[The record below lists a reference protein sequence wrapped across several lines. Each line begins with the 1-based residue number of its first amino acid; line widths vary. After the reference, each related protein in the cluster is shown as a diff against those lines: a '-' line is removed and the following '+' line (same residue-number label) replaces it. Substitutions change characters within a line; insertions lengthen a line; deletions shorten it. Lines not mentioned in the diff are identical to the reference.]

1 MFVKYDVKVM
11 CNCFVRSITGCKDVI
26 RCVTQASVKRCGVEM
41 MSGEG
46 LPLKGECVWEGG
58 ESLTLMMVVGV

>member
-1 MFVKYDVKVM
+1 LL
-11 CNCFVRSITGCKDVI
+11 CQGSITGRKDVI

-46 LPLKGECVWEGG
+46 LPLRGECVWEGG